1 MHLRVVEA
9 EQPAPD
15 AQRVDEEELAAA
27 VAAAAVEVDREQ
39 VERLRG

>member
-1 MHLRVVEA
+1 MVEA

-27 VAAAAVEVDREQ
+27 VAAAAVEVDREE
-39 VERLRG
+39 VEHLRG